1 MKRILLSFVATFLAA
16 FFISTISG
24 QFNVY
29 AQGGDAKLNE
39 PKPAPKGGAKTPPVK
54 TPAPATAAPA
64 VTPTLAFD
72 QESKGRLDPRASE
85 KDAGNLVEEHILN
98 AKSED
103 LLTFQIQSAETN
115 LSLQIRDKDKNQIAV
130 VKDTATGD
138 FKVNSPN
145 GGLPAD
151 GEYRVRVVGTAGKT
165 AVPFSLKVVR
175 VGLTPNV
182 YNERFNQIILNYR
195 ESDPASVDETL
206 AKLEELTK
214 ADSSK
219 AGAFEFLGILYLY
232 NKPDIVKA
240 EQVMDQAIKLN
251 GAAVVRITYDNQW
264 RRMAKLRSGK
274 FGWEDQRTGW
284 LRIRP
289 GQVDVTDPSNKTL
302 ATVSGSQIKEISKIL
317 TASSNLITVTG
328 DRRQFIFE
336 PGSGKQ
342 EEADLVIK
350 LVQTHV
356 MKRTN

>member
-1 MKRILLSFVATFLAA
+1 MKRRLLSIPAIFLVL
-16 FFISTISG
+16 FFTSPISG
-24 QFNVY
+24 QLNVY
-29 AQGGDAKLNE
+29 AQGGDARLND
-39 PKPAPKGGAKTPPVK
+39 PKPTPTPKGGTKSSAK
-54 TPAPATAAPA
+54 PAVPAAP

-72 QESKGRLDPRASE
+72 QESKGRLDLRGSE
-85 KDAGNLVEEHILN
+85 KEGSNLVEEHILN

-103 LLTFQIQSAETN
+103 LLVFQLQSAETN
-115 LSLQIRDKDKNQIAV
+115 LSLQIRDKDKNEVAV
-130 VKDTATGD
+130 SKDAKTGE
-138 FKVNSPN
+138 FKINSPN

-151 GEYRVRVVGTAGKT
+151 GEYRVRVIGAASKT

-182 YNERFNQIILNYR
+182 YNERFNQIVLNYR

-206 AKLEELTK
+206 AKLEELAK

-219 AGAFEFLGILYLY
+219 AGAFEFLGIMYLY
-232 NKPDIVKA
+232 NKYDIAKA
-240 EQVMDQAIKLN
+240 EQAMDQAIKLN
-251 GAAVVRITYDNQW
+251 GAAVVKISFDGQF

-274 FGWEDQRTGW
+274 FGWEDSRTGW

-289 GQVDVTDPSNKTL
+289 GQVDVTDPSNKIL
-302 ATVSGSQIKEISKIL
+302 ATVAGAQIKELSKVL
-317 TASSNLITVTG
+317 TANSNLITVTG
-328 DRRQFIFE
+328 ERRQFIFE

>member
-1 MKRILLSFVATFLAA
+1 MKKRLLSFFAMVLAA
-16 FFISTISG
+16 FFLSLFSG

-29 AQGGDAKLNE
+29 AQGGDARLND
-39 PKPAPKGGAKTPPVK
+39 PKPTPTPKGGAK
-54 TPAPATAAPA
+54 APAKAAAP
-64 VTPTLAFD
+64 VTPTLTFD
-72 QESKGRLDPRASE
+72 QEAKGKLDPRGSE
-85 KDAGNLVEEHILN
+85 KEGGNLIEDHILN

-103 LLTFQIQSAETN
+103 LLIFQIQSAETS
-115 LSLQIRDKDKNQIAV
+115 LALQIRDKDKNEVAIA
-130 VKDTATGD
+130 KDAKTGD
-138 FKVNSPN
+138 FKISSPG

-151 GEYRVRVVGTAGKT
+151 GEYRVRVVGAVSKT

-182 YNERFNQIILNYR
+182 YNDRFNQIVINYR

-206 AKLEELTK
+206 TKLEELTK

-219 AGAFEFLGILYLY
+219 PGAFELLGIIYLY
-232 NKPDIVKA
+232 NKPDIAKA
-240 EQVMDQAIKLN
+240 EQAMDQAIKLN
-251 GAAVVRITYDNQW
+251 GAAVVKITYDGQW

-274 FGWEDQRTGW
+274 FGWQDARSGW

-289 GQVDVTDPSNKTL
+289 GQVEVTDPANKVL
-302 ATVSGSQIKEISKIL
+302 ATVSGAQITELSKIL
-317 TASSNLITVTG
+317 TANSNLITVTG
-328 DRRQFIFE
+328 ERRQFVFE

-342 EEADLVIK
+342 QEADLVIK

>member
-1 MKRILLSFVATFLAA
+1 MKRRLLSIPAIFLAV
-16 FFISTISG
+16 FFASPISG
-24 QFNVY
+24 QFDVY
-29 AQGGDAKLNE
+29 AQGGDARLND
-39 PKPAPKGGAKTPPVK
+39 PKPTPTPKGGTKT
-54 TPAPATAAPA
+54 TGRPAVP

-72 QESKGRLDPRASE
+72 QEAKGKLDPRGSE
-85 KDAGNLVEEHILN
+85 KEGGNLVEDHILN

-103 LLTFQIQSAETN
+103 LLVFQLQSADTN
-115 LSLQIRDKDKNQIAV
+115 LNLQIRDKDKNEVAV
-130 VKDTATGD
+130 SKDAKTGE
-138 FKVNSPN
+138 FKINAPN

-151 GEYRVRVVGTAGKT
+151 GEYRVRVVGATSRT

-182 YNERFNQIILNYR
+182 YNERFNQIVLNYR

-219 AGAFEFLGILYLY
+219 AGAFEFLGIMYLY
-232 NKPDIVKA
+232 NKYDIAKA
-240 EQVMDQAIKLN
+240 EQAMDQAIKLN
-251 GAAVVRITYDNQW
+251 GAAVVKISFDGQF

-274 FGWEDQRTGW
+274 LGWEDSRTGW

-289 GQVDVTDPSNKTL
+289 GQVEVTDPSNKVL
-302 ATVSGSQIKEISKIL
+302 ATVAGAQIKELSKIL
-317 TASSNLITVTG
+317 TANSNLITVTG
-328 DRRQFIFE
+328 ERRQFIFE